1 MTKAVF
7 ILSVPLV
14 VVLIFSN
21 IVSSEPP
28 VQNSGGWGQQ
38 QQQQSSGGY
47 VQSNS
52 NQASGGYSSS
62 YGPPA
67 IPYSAPAAP
76 QSSGG
81 WGQQQQPQ
89 PLSNNGGGW
98 GQQQQPQVQ
107 SSSGGWGQD
116 QQSQKQQSSGGWG
129 SSGGGQSQMKGGSGW
144 GPQLNVELDT
154 AHLKTENLNPIQ
166 LIRSIFRIPGKII
179 NFIRESGLYLL
190 FIPLIIIIPLMLLAF
205 NVGRTFGALKH
216 GWGWGRSLKAV
227 ESNIVGYLKSPVWKK
242 IGQKLRDERV
252 FERVMKSIEE
262 YNKDW

>member
-1 MTKAVF
+1 MTKAVLT
-7 ILSVPLV
+7 LSVPLV
-14 VVLIFSN
+14 VVLLFSN
-21 IVSSEPP
+21 VVRSEPP
-28 VQNSGGWGQQ
+28 VQSSGGWGQQ
-38 QQQQSSGGY
+38 QQQSSGGY
-47 VQSNS
+47 SQSNS
-52 NQASGGYSSS
+52 YQASGGYSSS

-67 IPYSAPAAP
+67 TSYGVPAA

-89 PLSNNGGGW
+89 PLQSGGGW

-107 SSSGGWGQD
+107 SSPGGWGQD

-129 SSGGGQSQMKGGSGW
+129 SSGGQSQMKGGSGW
-144 GPQLNVELDT
+144 GPQLSVELDT

-166 LIRSIFRIPGKII
+166 IIRSIFRIPGKII

-190 FIPLIIIIPLMLLAF
+190 FIPLIIILPLMLLAF

-216 GWGWGRSLKAV
+216 GWGWSRSLKAV

-242 IGQKLRDERV
+242 IGQKLREERV